1 MIKRELY
8 LQKLI
13 KFSDQPIIKVITGMR
28 RSGKSTLLRLYAQYL
43 HEQGVEAE
51 KILLINFEAMEYDSI
66 TDYKQLYAHIK
77 ERIGEMQGVYVIL
90 DEVQQVRQWE
100 KAVNSLLLEG
110 QADIYITGSNA
121 WLLSSELST
130 LLSGRYVEISVFP
143 LSFAEYLEF
152 LPTERTVEREKAFQ
166 DYLKFGGMPMVTNLP
181 QHEEVIRQYLQ
192 GIYNTVMMKD
202 IVQRNTVRDPA
213 LLEHLIRFLA
223 DNIGNPVSSKKISDY
238 LTSVGRKTNSMTIDN
253 YLRMLEAAYIVY
265 KAQRYDIKGKLH
277 LKTLEK
283 YYLVDNGIRNVLLGF
298 RTGDY
303 GHILE
308 NIVYMELLRRGYVVS
323 VGKVGTLEVD
333 FIATN
338 AMRKM
343 YCQVSASITDSTT
356 LERELRPLQAISDN
370 YEKYIISMDKTYIQ
384 DYEGIQLIN
393 LLDFLL
399 QSD

>member
-1 MIKRELY
+1 
-8 LQKLI
+8 
-13 KFSDQPIIKVITGMR
+13 
-28 RSGKSTLLRLYAQYL
+28 
-43 HEQGVEAE
+43 
-51 KILLINFEAMEYDSI
+51 
-66 TDYKQLYAHIK
+66 
-77 ERIGEMQGVYVIL
+77 
-90 DEVQQVRQWE
+90 
-100 KAVNSLLLEG
+100 
-110 QADIYITGSNA
+110 
-121 WLLSSELST
+121 
-130 LLSGRYVEISVFP
+130 
-143 LSFAEYLEF
+143 
-152 LPTERTVEREKAFQ
+152 
-166 DYLKFGGMPMVTNLP
+166 
-181 QHEEVIRQYLQ
+181 
-192 GIYNTVMMKD
+192 
-202 IVQRNTVRDPA
+202 
-213 LLEHLIRFLA
+213 
-223 DNIGNPVSSKKISDY
+223 
-238 LTSVGRKTNSMTIDN
+238 MTIDN
-253 YLRMLEAAYIVY
+253 YLRMLEAVYIVY
-265 KAQRYDIKGKLH
+265 KAQRYDVKGKLH

-338 AMRKM
+338 ATRKI
-343 YCQVSASITDSTT
+343 YCQVSASIADNAT

>member
-13 KFSDQPIIKVITGMR
+13 KFRNQPIIKVITGMR

-43 HEQGVEAE
+43 REQGVGPE

-152 LPTERTVEREKAFQ
+152 LPTKRTVEREKAFQ

-181 QHEEVIRQYLQ
+181 QQEEVIRQYLL
-192 GIYNTVMMKD
+192 GIYNTVLMKD

-213 LLEHLIRFLA
+213 LLEHLMRFLA

-238 LTSVGRKTNSMTIDN
+238 LTSAGRKTNSMTIDN
-253 YLRMLEAAYIVY
+253 YLRMLESAYIVY

-323 VGKVGTLEVD
+323 VGKLGSLEVD

-338 AMRKM
+338 ATRKV
-343 YCQVSASITDSTT
+343 YCQVSASIADNAT
-356 LERELRPLQAISDN
+356 LERELHPLQAISDN
-370 YEKYIISMDKTYIQ
+370 YEKYIISMDKTYIR